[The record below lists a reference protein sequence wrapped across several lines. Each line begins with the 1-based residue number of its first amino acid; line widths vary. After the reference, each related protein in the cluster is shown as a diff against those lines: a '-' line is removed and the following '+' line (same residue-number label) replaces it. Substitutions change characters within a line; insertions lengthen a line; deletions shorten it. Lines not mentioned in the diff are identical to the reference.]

1 MSEALYVNQIQQLNS
16 DKAMRFLKPLFRKC
30 PEPSS
35 TLVSRKTGP
44 KNENFWYASPYGQLN
59 INT

>member
-35 TLVSRKTGP
+35 TLH
-44 KNENFWYASPYGQLN
+44 NEEILKRLLELKLEGD
-59 INT
+59 